1 MTGLAPHGHL
11 DRYYKDTATRQSEVD
26 AMFDDSA
33 RYYDRV
39 TQWMSFGS
47 GSWYRRDALR
57 RAGVSA
63 GAKVLDTGAGTG
75 AVTLPLQEL
84 AGKDGF
90 VVALDPSAGM
100 LAEGRARGVKRTV
113 RGVGERL
120 PFPDNS
126 FDFVTMG
133 YALRHVGDLADAFAE
148 YRRVLKP
155 GGKVVLLEITRPKN
169 RIGLAMLKGYMRYIV
184 PNIAGLFSRNVTVR
198 KVMEYYW
205 DTIEAC
211 VPPESVLE
219 GLSAAGFPEPE
230 RHRVLGIF
238 SEYSAV
244 K

>member
-1 MTGLAPHGHL
+1 
-11 DRYYKDTATRQSEVD
+11 
-26 AMFDDSA
+26 MFDDSA

-57 RAGVSA
+57 RAGVGP
-63 GAKVLDTGAGTG
+63 GASVLDTGAGTG

-84 AGKDGF
+84 TGEEGF

-100 LAEGRARGVKRTV
+100 LQEGRSRGVRTQV
-113 RGVGERL
+113 RGVGEKL
-120 PFPDNS
+120 PFPDDT

-155 GGKVVLLEITRPKN
+155 GGKVVVLEITRPQN
-169 RIGLAMLKGYMRYIV
+169 RLGLLLLKGYMRYLV
-184 PNIAGLFSRNVTVR
+184 PSVAGLFSRNVTVR

-211 VPPESVLE
+211 VPPEAVLA
-219 GLSAAGFPEPE
+219 GLAEAGFAAPD

-238 SEYSAV
+238 SEYSA
-244 K
+244 KK

>member
-11 DRYYKDTATRQSEVD
+11 ERYYKDSATRQTEVD

-33 RYYDRV
+33 RYYDSV

-57 RAGVSA
+57 RAGVGT
-63 GAKVLDTGAGTG
+63 GAAVLDTGAGTG

-84 AGKDGF
+84 TGPDGF

-100 LAEGRARGVKRTV
+100 LAEGRLRGVTQQV
-113 RGVGERL
+113 RGVGENL
-120 PFPDNS
+120 PFPDDT

-133 YALRHVGDLADAFAE
+133 YALRHVGDLATAFAE

-155 GGKVVLLEITRPKN
+155 GGKVVLLEITRPQN
-169 RIGLAMLKGYMRYIV
+169 PIGRAILKGYMRYLV
-184 PNIAGLFSRNVTVR
+184 PSIAGLFSQNTRVR
-198 KVMEYYW
+198 TVMEYYW

-211 VPPESVLE
+211 VPPEAVL
-219 GLSAAGFPEPE
+219 AALGDVGFPAAH

>member
-11 DRYYKDTATRQSEVD
+11 ERYYKDSATRQTEVD
-26 AMFDDSA
+26 AMFDD
-33 RYYDRV
+33 V

-57 RAGVSA
+57 RAGVTA
-63 GAKVLDTGAGTG
+63 GAAVLDTGAGTG
-75 AVTLPLQEL
+75 AVSLPLQDI
-84 AGKDGF
+84 AGPEGF

-100 LAEGRARGVKRTV
+100 LAEGRRRGVKQQV

-120 PFPDNS
+120 PFPDDT

-133 YALRHVGDLADAFAE
+133 YALRHVGDLASAFTE

-155 GGKVVLLEITRPKN
+155 SGKVLLLEITRPQN
-169 RIGLAMLKGYMRYIV
+169 AIGLALLKGYMRYVV
-184 PNIAGLFSRNVTVR
+184 PGVAGLFSRNTTVR

-211 VPPESVLE
+211 VPPESVLTAL
-219 GLSAAGFPEPE
+219 GDAGFSEPN

-238 SEYSAV
+238 SEYSAL

>member
-1 MTGLAPHGHL
+1 
-11 DRYYKDTATRQSEVD
+11 
-26 AMFDDSA
+26 MFDDSA

-57 RAGVSA
+57 RAGVAA
-63 GAKVLDTGAGTG
+63 GARVLDTGAGTG
-75 AVTLPLQEL
+75 AVTLPLQDL
-84 AGKDGF
+84 AGADGF

-120 PFPDNS
+120 PFPDDT

-133 YALRHVGDLADAFAE
+133 YALRHVGDLADALSE

-155 GGKVVLLEITRPKN
+155 GGKVVLLEITRPRN
-169 RIGLAMLKGYMRYIV
+169 PVGLALLKGYMRYVV

-211 VPPESVLE
+211 VPPEIVLDS
-219 GLSAAGFPEPE
+219 LAKAGFPKPN

>member
-1 MTGLAPHGHL
+1 
-11 DRYYKDTATRQSEVD
+11 
-26 AMFDDSA
+26 MFDDSA

-75 AVTLPLQEL
+75 AVTLPLQQL
-84 AGKDGF
+84 AGADGF

-120 PFPDNS
+120 PFPDAS

-155 GGKVVLLEITRPKN
+155 GGKVVLLEITRPRN
-169 RIGLAMLKGYMRYIV
+169 PVGLALLKGYMRYIV

-219 GLSAAGFPEPE
+219 ALSSAGFPQPN

-238 SEYSAV
+238 SEYSAI

>member
-1 MTGLAPHGHL
+1 
-11 DRYYKDTATRQSEVD
+11 
-26 AMFDDSA
+26 MFDDSA

-57 RAGVSA
+57 RAGVAA
-63 GAKVLDTGAGTG
+63 GARVLDTGAGTG
-75 AVTLPLQEL
+75 AVTLPLQDL
-84 AGKDGF
+84 AGANGF

-120 PFPDNS
+120 PFPDDT

-133 YALRHVGDLADAFAE
+133 YALRHVGDLADALSE

-155 GGKVVLLEITRPKN
+155 GGKVVLLEITRPRN
-169 RIGLAMLKGYMRYIV
+169 PVGLALLKGYMRYVV

-211 VPPESVLE
+211 VPPEIVLDS
-219 GLSAAGFPEPE
+219 LAKAGFPKPN

>member
-1 MTGLAPHGHL
+1 
-11 DRYYKDTATRQSEVD
+11 
-26 AMFDDSA
+26 MFDDSA

-57 RAGVSA
+57 RAGVAA
-63 GAKVLDTGAGTG
+63 GVKVLDTGAGTG

-84 AGKDGF
+84 AGADGF

-100 LAEGRARGVKRTV
+100 LAEGRARGVERTV

-120 PFPDNS
+120 PFPDDS

-133 YALRHVGDLADAFAE
+133 YALRHVGDLAEAFAE

-155 GGKVVLLEITRPKN
+155 GGKVVLLEITRPQN
-169 RIGLAMLKGYMRYIV
+169 PVGLALLKGYMRYLV
-184 PNIAGLFSRNVTVR
+184 PNVAGLFSRNVTVR

-219 GLSAAGFPEPE
+219 ALSAAGFPQPD

>member
-1 MTGLAPHGHL
+1 
-11 DRYYKDTATRQSEVD
+11 
-26 AMFDDSA
+26 
-33 RYYDRV
+33 
-39 TQWMSFGS
+39 MSFGS

-75 AVTLPLQEL
+75 AVTLPLQQL
-84 AGKDGF
+84 AGDDGF

-133 YALRHVGDLADAFAE
+133 YALRHVGDLADAFVE

-155 GGKVVLLEITRPKN
+155 GGKVVLLEITRPQN
-169 RIGLAMLKGYMRYIV
+169 PLGLVLLKGYMRYIV
-184 PNIAGLFSRNVTVR
+184 PNVAGLFSRNVTVR

-211 VPPESVLE
+211 VPPETVLE
-219 GLSAAGFPEPE
+219 SLATAGFPEPN

>member
-11 DRYYKDTATRQSEVD
+11 DRYYKTSDTRQSEVD

-33 RYYDRV
+33 SYYDRV

-57 RAGVSA
+57 RAGVAA
-63 GAKVLDTGAGTG
+63 GATVLDTGAGTG
-75 AVTLPLQEL
+75 AVTLPLQQL
-84 AGKDGF
+84 VGNTGF

-100 LAEGRARGVKRTV
+100 LIEGESRGIKVPV
-113 RGVGERL
+113 RGVGEAL
-120 PFPDNS
+120 PFPDAT

-133 YALRHVGDLADAFAE
+133 YALRHVSDLKLAFAE

-155 GGKVVLLEITRPKN
+155 GGKVVLLEITRPQN
-169 RIGLAMLKGYMRYIV
+169 AFGLAMLKGYMRHVV
-184 PNIAGLFSRNVTVR
+184 PTIAGLFSRNLSVR

-211 VPPESVLE
+211 VPPEAVLDALGE
-219 GLSAAGFPEPE
+219 VGFDTPN

-238 SEYSAV
+238 SEYSAL

>member
-1 MTGLAPHGHL
+1 
-11 DRYYKDTATRQSEVD
+11 
-26 AMFDDSA
+26 MFDDSA
-33 RYYDRV
+33 RYYDSV

-57 RAGVSA
+57 RAGVAA
-63 GAKVLDTGAGTG
+63 GAAVLDTGAGTG

-84 AGKDGF
+84 TGSDGF

-100 LAEGRARGVKRTV
+100 LAEGRSRGVKQQV

-120 PFPDNS
+120 PFPDDT

-133 YALRHVGDLADAFAE
+133 YALRHVGDLAPAFAE

-155 GGKVVLLEITRPKN
+155 GGKVLLLEITRPEN
-169 RIGLAMLKGYMRYIV
+169 PVGLVLLKGYMRYLV
-184 PNIAGLFSRNVTVR
+184 PTIAGLFSRNTTVR

-211 VPPESVLE
+211 VPPESVLAA
-219 GLSAAGFPEPE
+219 LSDAGFPDPK
-230 RHRVLGIF
+230 RHRELGIF

>member
-1 MTGLAPHGHL
+1 
-11 DRYYKDTATRQSEVD
+11 
-26 AMFDDSA
+26 MFDDSA

-57 RAGVSA
+57 RAGVAA
-63 GAKVLDTGAGTG
+63 GARVLDTGAGTG

-84 AGKDGF
+84 AGPNGF

-100 LAEGRARGVKRTV
+100 LAEGRNRGIERPV

-133 YALRHVGDLADAFAE
+133 YALRHVGDLADALAE

-155 GGKVVLLEITRPKN
+155 GGKVVLLEITRPRN
-169 RIGLAMLKGYMRYIV
+169 PLGLALLKGYMRYLV

-211 VPPESVLE
+211 VPPEAVLE
-219 GLSAAGFPEPE
+219 SLSAAGFPEPN